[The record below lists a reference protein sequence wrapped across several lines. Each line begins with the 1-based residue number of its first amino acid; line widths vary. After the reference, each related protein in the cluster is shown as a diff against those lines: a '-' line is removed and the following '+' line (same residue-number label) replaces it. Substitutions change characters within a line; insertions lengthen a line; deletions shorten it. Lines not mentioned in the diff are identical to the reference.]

1 MKIKVSDMTCNH
13 CVQKVQTA
21 LQNSGIDAHIDL
33 PTHTVE
39 LKEDALVELARHA
52 ISKAGYTPE

>member
-13 CVQKVQTA
+13 CVQTIQKT
-21 LQNSGIDAHIDL
+21 LMISGIDARIDL

-39 LKEDALVELARHA
+39 LKKDSDSEKARAA